1 MHNGRVNKRVVASA
15 ARHLA
20 EAVCLSSPIRRDGRE
35 AHAIVGWCSK
45 DCSGFGAVRIAEEY
59 PVQRDAGCLQTDKFE
74 HVDALQDLRHVN
86 PHEPKSP
93 AAASIR
99 TRFAYERPMDRFP
112 DDATTHPSSQRNDQ
126 SILRRQT
133 EIDRKGKGAVVLAGI
148 PVGWPNRRFKATP
161 PPVTCG
167 QTALKIGRPER
178 PTFQPW

>member
-1 MHNGRVNKRVVASA
+1 M
-15 ARHLA
+15 
-20 EAVCLSSPIRRDGRE
+20 
-35 AHAIVGWCSK
+35 
-45 DCSGFGAVRIAEEY
+45 
-59 PVQRDAGCLQTDKFE
+59 QRDAGCLQTDKFE

-133 EIDRKGKGAVVLAGI
+133 EIDRKGKGAVRAGGDTG
-148 PVGWPNRRFKATP
+148 PDD
-161 PPVTCG
+161 
-167 QTALKIGRPER
+167 QTGDLKRDAPL
-178 PTFQPW
+178 P